1 MFGYDLSD
9 KLKIIIGKLNKKD
22 KEKTKIINKK
32 IKQIVQC
39 DEETI
44 QHYKN
49 LRHGLSDLK
58 RVHID
63 KSFVLT
69 FKVDLKNK
77 FILFYDFDHHD
88 KIY

>member
-1 MFGYDLSD
+1 MFKYDLSD
-9 KLKIIIGKLNKKD
+9 KLKLIILKLVKKD
-22 KEKTKIINKK
+22 KQRVEIINKK
-32 IKQIVQC
+32 IKEIVNS
-39 DEETI
+39 DEEKI
-44 QHYKN
+44 EHYKN
-49 LRHGLSDLK
+49 LRHDLNDLK

-69 FKVDLKNK
+69 FKVDMANN